1 MDPELGGGGGEDL
14 LGHRLHPRH
23 PQEHQDGHRVQ
34 ALRPHHPQHP
44 HHAEGRVDVP
54 HHLPRH
60 HGRLLLRGLLHVQLP
75 EQLRPG
81 LGLQHRGHLHILLL
95 GPASGEAQVLV
106 VSRVENIFRN
116 ILDFFLNIYSK
127 TYF

>member
-14 LGHRLHPRH
+14 LGDRLHPRH

-44 HHAEGRVDVP
+44 HHAEGRADVP
-54 HHLPRH
+54 DHLPRH

-81 LGLQHRGHLHILLL
+81 LGLQH
-95 GPASGEAQVLV
+95 
-106 VSRVENIFRN
+106 
-116 ILDFFLNIYSK
+116 
-127 TYF
+127 